1 MQCPAFA
8 FAAAPRY
15 FVDPSHSCVALLCG
29 ASLCLPAGVVTSTQ
43 RIAAALPAIRA
54 ARAGGAK
61 CVVLLSHLGRPDGRP
76 LESLSL
82 RPVAAALAEL
92 VGSEVTFGASRWPFH
107 PPFVPSSSTHAQ
119 LSWRT
124 VPACV
129 GAEAEAAVAQAKD
142 GAVLLLENLR
152 FHAAEEG
159 KGASAEEISAFR
171 AGLGRLGD
179 VYVNDAFGT
188 AHRAHSS
195 MVGLSGRMV
204 CAAGLL
210 MDAEL
215 AAFDKVL
222 SAPRRPLLAILGGAK
237 ITDKIKLIEVCERKS
252 VCV

>member
-1 MQCPAFA
+1 M
-8 FAAAPRY
+8 
-15 FVDPSHSCVALLCG
+15 
-29 ASLCLPAGVVTSTQ
+29 AS
-43 RIAAALPAIRA
+43 
-54 ARAGGAK
+54 
-61 CVVLLSHLGRPDGRP
+61 
-76 LESLSL
+76 
-82 RPVAAALAEL
+82 
-92 VGSEVTFGASRWPFH
+92 
-107 PPFVPSSSTHAQ
+107 
-119 LSWRT
+119 
-124 VPACV
+124 
-129 GAEAEAAVAQAKD
+129 AKD

-159 KGASAEEISAFR
+159 KGASADEISAFR
-171 AGLGRLGD
+171 AGLSKLGD

-237 ITDKIKLIEVCERKS
+237 ITDKIKLIEVCVWVGGCAPAC
-252 VCV
+252 VCVCCPVPAPTHSLVRPGACWS